1 MTLQT
6 AQNGLDVRSQG
17 RDSCLKHSPQDIPFH
32 IEIVVNQNVSHTDD
46 GAPWH
51 CMMSISKSCAQLVSG
66 LANDLHLRAEEPT
79 EHLVLKKPRVIL
91 PRMTLD
97 CINCLNDV
105 AEPLLVAAGRFHTAT
120 ASRKTF
126 SLKCGRMSLCSEIT
140 STVQPRRSRR
150 SMSSSPISKR
160 LLPSSIFTSTSTSLV
175 SSSSPRATEPKIRT
189 SVAPCFAAR
198 ARMASRCFATNSR
211 FFTSLS

>member
-1 MTLQT
+1 MTFQT

-32 IEIVVNQNVSHTDD
+32 IEIVVNQNVSHSDD

-51 CMMSISKSCAQLVSG
+51 CMMSISKSCAQFVGG
-66 LANDLHLRAEEPT
+66 LANDLHLGAKEPS
-79 EHLVLKKPRVIL
+79 EHLVLQKPRVIL

-97 CINCLNDV
+97 CIDCLNDI
-105 AEPLLVAAGRFHTAT
+105 AKPLLVAAGRFHTGI

-126 SLKCGRMSLCSEIT
+126 SLKRGRMSLCSEIT
-140 STVQPRRSRR
+140 STVQPSRSRK

-160 LLPSSIFTSTSTSLV
+160 LLPSSIFTSTSTSLA

-189 SVAPCFAAR
+189 LVAPCFAAR

-211 FFTSLS
+211 FFTALT